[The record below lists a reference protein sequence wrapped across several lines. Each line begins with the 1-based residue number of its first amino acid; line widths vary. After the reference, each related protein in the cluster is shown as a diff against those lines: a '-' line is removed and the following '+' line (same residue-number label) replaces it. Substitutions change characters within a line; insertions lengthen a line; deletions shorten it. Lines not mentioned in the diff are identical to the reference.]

1 MLLKLA
7 LNGWQFPLQNHHDR
21 SSHFHLSL
29 SHSTHVYV
37 ATCIS
42 NLSLSGCVQGFK
54 NGRKLIGG
62 GKVYKHMAVFTR
74 RGPITTFH
82 PATNRPTIRHVV
94 ISLFIL
100 IFH

>member
-1 MLLKLA
+1 MSTL
-7 LNGWQFPLQNHHDR
+7 PLV
-21 SSHFHLSL
+21 SH
-29 SHSTHVYV
+29 
-37 ATCIS
+37 I
-42 NLSLSGCVQGFK
+42 SLSGCVKGFT

-62 GKVYKHMAVFTR
+62 WKVYKHMVVFTR

-82 PATNRPTIRHVV
+82 PATNRPAIRHVV